1 MQPTSE
7 QGEIIDAARQGSSL
21 VVQAGAGTGKT
32 TTLKQVSEHVR
43 KQTIYIAYNRVT
55 ADEARR
61 KFPRHVDSRTMHSL
75 AFRAVGKD
83 YAARLNG
90 PRQTVRDA
98 ADVLGIGAIDLPLR
112 ALLRHGR
119 IIDRLRGAR
128 LVAEAVNRFCIS
140 ADEQIT
146 VHHVPP
152 EPLLSK
158 SEYNHLAELIVPYA
172 ERAWKDIC
180 NVEGRLRFTHD
191 HYLKIWALQ
200 HPRLPAD
207 VVMLDEAQDTNPV
220 VAQIVREQTNA
231 QQVVVGDS
239 DQQLYQWRGAVD
251 ALATWPADRELL
263 LTQSWR
269 FGPQIADEA
278 NKWLSVLNSH
288 KRLTGVAAHPS
299 RLVSLK
305 RPGAVLCRT
314 NSGTVR
320 HAITELSEGRKVA
333 IVGGGAEVRRLAD
346 AADQLNGTGST
357 NHPELYLFSS
367 WQQVREF
374 ADEPAGAD
382 MRTFVDLVDKY
393 GTSEIV
399 RVVDS
404 LTSEERADVVISTA
418 HKAKGREWT
427 NVQISDDFNRATTD
441 KDGAPTELK
450 PIWPPE
456 AMLAYVAVTRARE
469 ELDVGGLA
477 WIDQHIRPTPEALAP
492 VAKPQ
497 PTRPDF
503 VFPNPGATAEGSEDQ
518 WNDAEKV
525 DGGPK
530 WSSNPT
536 RTAGRIAQYDE
547 YMARNVLGDSEIIC
561 RSFFQCHAAAMGPE
575 GDERTDRD
583 YYPAQMGYVG
593 THYDMQVDG
602 VHRRILIVGMERG
615 EGPSFHNREARSR
628 DHDRAKVPSNRNP
641 HMRGVMNALKCAMEI
656 PDTDWNDEYLG
667 IQNAGPTHVLDA
679 YALINLRLCSAVK
692 RTARGRESA
701 QIEEMSKN
709 CETHLAATVRILQPT
724 LTIIQGK
731 RLWPNVQ
738 SALNFEKRIRAD
750 LPLYLGRVDNTRRL
764 VAAFNHPSASDP
776 HGWSNPRSEY
786 FRTTVAPTIDL
797 ANAIVGR
804 ASARQAA
811 SMSDRV

>member
-1 MQPTSE
+1 MEPTSE
-7 QGEIIDAARQGSSL
+7 QGEIIDAARQGLNL

-32 TTLKQVSEHVR
+32 TTLKQVSENVR
-43 KQTIYIAYNRVT
+43 KQTVYIAYNRVT
-55 ADEARR
+55 ADEARH
-61 KFPRHVDSRTMHSL
+61 KFPRYVDTRTMHSL

-83 YAARLNG
+83 FSARLNG
-90 PRQTVRDA
+90 PRLTVSDS
-98 ADVLGIGAIDLPLR
+98 ADILGIDAIDLPR
-112 ALLRHGR
+112 RGLLRRSRG
-119 IIDRLRGAR
+119 IDRLHAAR

-140 ADEQIT
+140 ADDEIT
-146 VHHVPP
+146 RHHVPP

-158 SEYNHLAELIVPYA
+158 SEYDHLAELIVPYA
-172 ERAWKDIC
+172 KRAWTDIC
-180 NVEGRLRFTHD
+180 DVEGRLRFTHD

-200 HPRLPAD
+200 HPRLSAD
-207 VVMLDEAQDTNPV
+207 IVMLDEAQDTNPV
-220 VAQIVREQTNA
+220 VAQIVREQKDA

-251 ALATWPADRELL
+251 ALAHWSADRTLY

-269 FGPQIADEA
+269 FGPPIAHEA
-278 NKWLSVLNSH
+278 NKWLSVLDSH
-288 KRLTGVAAHPS
+288 KRLTGGAVHPS
-299 RLVSLK
+299 RLLSLK

-314 NSGTVR
+314 NSGTIR
-320 HAITELSEGRKVA
+320 HAIAELNEGRKVA
-333 IVGGGAEVRRLAD
+333 IVGGGSEVRRLAV
-346 AADQLNGTGST
+346 AADQLNRTGST

-367 WQQVREF
+367 WRQVREF

-382 MRTFVDLVDKY
+382 LRTFVDLVDKY
-393 GTSEIV
+393 GTAEII
-399 RVVDS
+399 RVVEH
-404 LTSEERADVVISTA
+404 LTPEERADVVISTA
-418 HKAKGREWT
+418 HKAKGREWS

-441 KDGAPTELK
+441 KNGSPTELK
-450 PIWPPE
+450 PISPAE

-477 WIDQHIRPTPEALAP
+477 WIDQYVRPTPEAPTPAEN
-492 VAKPQ
+492 PQ
-497 PTRPDF
+497 PSRSDIA
-503 VFPNPGATAEGSEDQ
+503 FPNHEAYAAGSEDQ

-525 DGGPK
+525 DSLPE

-536 RTAGRIAQYDE
+536 RTAGRIAQYDK
-547 YMARNVLGDSEIIC
+547 YMAKNVLGDSEIVC
-561 RSFFQCHAAAMGPE
+561 RSFAQCHAATMGPA
-575 GDERTDRD
+575 GDERSDRD
-583 YYPAQMGYVG
+583 YYPAQMGYIG

-602 VHRRILIVGMERG
+602 AHRRILIVGMERG
-615 EGPSFHNREARSR
+615 EGPSFYSREARSR

-656 PDTDWNDEYLG
+656 PDTDWDDEYLG
-667 IQNAGPTHVLDA
+667 IQNAGPTHVLEA

-701 QIEEMSKN
+701 QIDEMSKN

-738 SALNFEKRIRAD
+738 SALNFEKRIRPD
-750 LPLYLGRVDNTRRL
+750 LPLYVGRVDNTRRL
-764 VAAFNHPSASDP
+764 VAMFNHPSASEP

-804 ASARQAA
+804 ASARQAE
-811 SMSDRV
+811 SMRDRV